1 CPNRRQ
7 GGPFSPS
14 VPLTPGGSVDP
25 NRAAFATAN
34 RGSPSSPNWSHSW
47 PPPPPEESPQ
57 PMFYSTGGLFPA
69 QGPCTPPPPPPPS
82 MVSPNVHHNAFPIP
96 PPPQPGGR
104 VSPRSAGPNNAPPQ
118 FPIPPPPQQRGGTS
132 PTGGYSP
139 NNAQFPIP
147 RPPMPQGGKMSPG
160 GGYNPNA
167 APFPVP
173 PPPPPAAQIVTSSG
187 VNQHMAPQFQ
197 LPPPP
202 PSMLQGGMS
211 SPEVVAPPPPPP
223 PPLPAVAPPMGGPGG
238 AAPPPPPPPPP
249 PPGAGGPTWREKQL
263 AAQGPQ
269 DFSNLPPQL
278 HGTLGKDKKPFTYT
292 PGGLD
297 LSEIKSP
304 RIQRRIEARQQ
315 AAAAQGEGW
324 GDPAS
329 QGVSRQMEGLNLD
342 GSPQQDRYADP
353 NRTRGQG
360 GFRSPE
366 PTDAGRDFVQSKSF
380 RVLQK
385 ITDTDSPDYQ
395 P

>member
-1 CPNRRQ
+1 
-7 GGPFSPS
+7 
-14 VPLTPGGSVDP
+14 
-25 NRAAFATAN
+25 
-34 RGSPSSPNWSHSW
+34 
-47 PPPPPEESPQ
+47 
-57 PMFYSTGGLFPA
+57 M
-69 QGPCTPPPPPPPS
+69 
-82 MVSPNVHHNAFPIP
+82 
-96 PPPQPGGR
+96 
-104 VSPRSAGPNNAPPQ
+104 
-118 FPIPPPPQQRGGTS
+118 
-132 PTGGYSP
+132 
-139 NNAQFPIP
+139 
-147 RPPMPQGGKMSPG
+147 
-160 GGYNPNA
+160 
-167 APFPVP
+167 
-173 PPPPPAAQIVTSSG
+173 
-187 VNQHMAPQFQ
+187 
-197 LPPPP
+197 
-202 PSMLQGGMS
+202 
-211 SPEVVAPPPPPP
+211 
-223 PPLPAVAPPMGGPGG
+223 
-238 AAPPPPPPPPP
+238 
-249 PPGAGGPTWREKQL
+249 

-395 P
+395 PPPPRPREEDEMRFTGLRRDQIPSRSFQVLQKMTGADDPQQGYQQQGYQQQGYPQQGYPQQGYGQQQFQQEPPPDIREYCNHPEELDDATVNPRYRGPNIPSRSFKVLQEMTGADGTPLAPSVFQHRQQQQQPRQQQQQQQPGQPKPRKTTQMTIQLGGPSSEQGYTGPPAQGGVVYTPEKVFPQPNVPASMQEAEAEPRKYTGGHIPSRSFKMLQAMTGEPQGGPPDDGSTEY